1 MDILKKIFGTKN
13 ARDLKRIRPIVAEI
27 NRIEAEYQSRNFTDA
42 DFPRMTA
49 EFKKRIADGETL
61 DRILPEA
68 FALVKNACRHLVGTT
83 EDVCGHTLTWDMVP
97 FDCQLVGGIVLHQ
110 GKIAEMQTGEGKTL
124 VATLP
129 LYLNA
134 LAGKNV
140 QLVTVNDYLARR
152 DATWMGHL
160 YKYLGLTVGCIQNSM
175 DSAERRA
182 QYQCDITYGTNSEFG
197 FDYLRD
203 NGMAVQPDQVVQ
215 NGHNFAIV
223 DEVDSILIDEARTP
237 LIISGPATVS
247 TSHQYM
253 AMKPLVDTIV
263 RHQVKQCNE
272 FIAEAKKALAAND
285 TWGCKKRIYQVYHS
299 TPKHKQLLHMFE
311 EPEIRKLHEDVEM
324 EMLSEMHKEEAR
336 SLRGELFFTIDER
349 TREVA
354 LTDKGCDKMNP
365 QDPSMFVIPDLASE
379 MSQLDG
385 ANDLSV
391 EEKAKRKSRL
401 QADFMERSERVH
413 VVDQLLRAYCLYEKD
428 VDYVVQE
435 NHVYIVDEFT
445 GRILPGRRWSDGL
458 HQAVEA
464 KEGVEIEKESQ
475 TLATITIQNYFRL
488 YKKLAGMTGT
498 AETEARE
505 FKDIYKLDV
514 VAIPTNRPIR
524 RIDGNDQIYRTQR
537 EKYKAIIAEVQKRHA
552 AGQPVL
558 LGTVTVDTSE
568 VLSRLLKA
576 AKIPHEVLNAK
587 NHAREAEIV
596 MLAGQPGAVTI
607 ATNMAGRG
615 TDIKLGPGVVTL
627 PPEVVKS
634 NLGLKDKVPGE
645 KDTIQQILLAHPQG
659 LHVIGSERHESRRID
674 RQLRGRC
681 SRQGDPGSSQFYI
694 SLEDNLMR
702 LFGSQKISGIMQRL
716 GMKEGEVMEHRFL
729 NKSVETAQRRVEQQ
743 NYAIRKRTLE
753 FDDVMNKQRSI
764 VYELRG
770 TILSGGPDVV
780 HGTILDVFNDLVQ
793 TQSERHLSDPK
804 GSGVEAFCDWV
815 AGTFPVL
822 VDAAALK
829 PFLGEPGKAGEYVF
843 NLVKDAYEA
852 KCRSENPDV
861 LPDMERGVFLQ
872 CIDREW
878 QDYLRA
884 MDELRHNVNLRSY
897 GQRDPLIE
905 YKREAFDMFENLM
918 NTIKSGVASY
928 EFRATT
934 ERNVRRMIMARAIAE
949 ANAEAAEAVKNGASQ
964 EEAKRIAQEKVQRAM
979 VENALAEANARAGA
993 ALQNGATQD
1002 EARQIFEQV
1011 LAQMNIRVVQN
1022 PPSGA
1027 ESPAAVE
1034 NGPAEPPPAEPPA
1047 PVEQKPVEPPPPV
1060 AEEPK
1065 AAPPPPAPEPAKKDV
1080 GDVFAS
1086 MMSEMSGQRVQAVR
1100 RPPPGARP
1108 GMPIVGRND
1117 LCPCGSGKKYKKC
1130 CGRGQM

>member
-1 MDILKKIFGTKN
+1 MDILKKIFGTKTT
-13 ARDLKRIRPIVAEI
+13 RELKRIRPIVAQI
-27 NRIEAEYQSRNFTDA
+27 NRIEAEYEAKHFTAEDY
-42 DFPRMTA
+42 PRMTA
-49 EFKKRIADGETL
+49 EFKRRLAAKEVTL
-61 DRILPEA
+61 DGLLPEA

-83 EDVCGHTLTWDMVP
+83 EEVCGHVLTWDMIP

-134 LAGKNV
+134 LTGKNV
-140 QLVTVNDYLARR
+140 QLVTVNDYLALR

-160 YKYLGLTVGCIQNSM
+160 YKFLGLTVGCIQNHM

-182 QYQCDITYGTNSEFG
+182 QYLCDITYGTNSEFG

-203 NGMAVQPDQVVQ
+203 NGMAVQPEQVVQ
-215 NGHNFAIV
+215 NGHHFAIV

-247 TSHQYM
+247 TSGQYI
-253 AMKPLVDTIV
+253 AMNPLVGGIV
-263 RHQVKQCNE
+263 RIQTQQCNE
-272 FIAEAKKALAAND
+272 FIAEAKKCLAAGD
-285 TWGCKKRIYQVYHS
+285 EWGCKRRIYQVYHS
-299 TPKHKQLLHMFE
+299 MPKHKQMLHMFE
-311 EPEIRKLHEDVEM
+311 DATIRKLHEEVEM
-324 EMLSEMHKEEAR
+324 QMLSEMHRDEAR
-336 SLRGELFFTIDER
+336 ALRAELFFTIEER

-354 LTDKGCDKMNP
+354 LTDKGCERMNP
-365 QDPSMFVIPDLASE
+365 QDPETFVIPDLASAL
-379 MSQLDG
+379 SVLDG
-385 ANDLSV
+385 DKDMSPEV
-391 EEKAKRKSRL
+391 KAERKREV
-401 QADFMERSERVH
+401 QAQFMERSARVH
-413 VVDQLLRAYCLYEKD
+413 VITQLLRAYCLYERD
-428 VDYVVQE
+428 VDYVVQD

-488 YKKLAGMTGT
+488 YEKLAGMTGT

-514 VAIPTNRPIR
+514 VTIPTNRPIR

-537 EKYKAIIAEVQKRHA
+537 EKYKAIIEEVRKRHE

-568 VLSRLLKA
+568 VLSRLLKV

-627 PPEVVKS
+627 PQDVVKG
-634 NLGLKDKVPGE
+634 NLSLKDKLPGT
-645 KDTIQQILLAHPQG
+645 KDTIQKILEAHPQG
-659 LHVIGSERHESRRID
+659 LYVIGSERHESRRID

-681 SRQGDPGSSQFYI
+681 SRQGDPGGSQFYI

-702 LFGSQKISGIMQRL
+702 LFGSQKISGIMLRL
-716 GMKEGEVMEHRFL
+716 GMKEGEVMEHRWL

-743 NYAIRKRTLE
+743 NFAIRKRTLE

-770 TILSGGPDVV
+770 TVLKGTPETV
-780 HGTILDVFNDLVQ
+780 HGTILDVFNDIVFMQ
-793 TQSERHLSDPK
+793 CEQFLSDPK
-804 GSGVEAFCDWV
+804 NAAVEDFLAWLST
-815 AGTFPVL
+815 TFPVM
-822 VDAAALK
+822 VTPEELK
-829 PFLGEPGKAGEYVF
+829 PFLGEPGKAADFVF
-843 NLVKDAYEA
+843 GLVKEAYEA
-852 KCRSENPDV
+852 KCASEDPVV
-861 LPDMERGVFLQ
+861 LPHMERGVFLQ

-884 MDELRHNVNLRSY
+884 MDDLRHSVNLRSY
-897 GQRDPLIE
+897 GQRDPLVE
-905 YKREAFDMFENLM
+905 YKREAFNMFENLM
-918 NTIKSGVASY
+918 NSIKLGVANM
-928 EFRATT
+928 EFRAHT
-934 ERNVRRMIMARAIAE
+934 ELAVRRMMAAAAAARA
-949 ANAEAAEAVKNGASQ
+949 
-964 EEAKRIAQEKVQRAM
+964 QRADAEQ
-979 VENALAEANARAGA
+979 VEHPLEALAEEVAPGA
-993 ALQNGATQD
+993 
-1002 EARQIFEQV
+1002 V
-1011 LAQMNIRVVQN
+1011 
-1022 PPSGA
+1022 
-1027 ESPAAVE
+1027 
-1034 NGPAEPPPAEPPA
+1034 
-1047 PVEQKPVEPPPPV
+1047 PVE
-1060 AEEPK
+1060 A
-1065 AAPPPPAPEPAKKDV
+1065 APEPVKGTEPATAAERVEEDKPKSAM
-1080 GDVFAS
+1080 DVFAS
-1086 MMSEMSGQRVQAVR
+1086 MMSQVSGREVRVVQG
-1100 RPPPGARP
+1100 PPRGGQPL
-1108 GMPIVGRND
+1108 IGRND
-1117 LCPCGSGKKYKKC
+1117 PCPCGSGKKYKKC
-1130 CGRGQM
+1130 CGKGQF

>member
-13 ARDLKRIRPIVAEI
+13 SRELKKIRPIVAEI
-27 NRIEAEYQSRNFTDA
+27 KRLEEEYEAKHFTDA
-42 DFPRMTA
+42 DYPRMTA
-49 EFKKRIADGETL
+49 EFKARVAGGESL
-61 DRILPEA
+61 DHLLPEA
-68 FALVKNACRHLVGTT
+68 FALVKNACRRLVGTT
-83 EDVCGHTLTWDMVP
+83 EEVCGHVLTWDMVP

-110 GKIAEMQTGEGKTL
+110 GKTAEMQTGEGKTL

-140 QLVTVNDYLARR
+140 QLVTVNDYLAKR

-160 YKYLGLTVGCIQNSM
+160 FKYLGLTVGCIQNTM
-175 DSAERRA
+175 DSAERRQ
-182 QYQCDITYGTNSEFG
+182 QYLCDITYGTNSEFG

-203 NGMAVQPDQVVQ
+203 NGMAVQPEQVVQ
-215 NGHNFAIV
+215 NGHHFAIV

-247 TSHQYM
+247 TSHQYT
-253 AMKPLVDTIV
+253 AMNPLVASIV
-263 RHQVKQCNE
+263 RVQMQQCNE
-272 FIAEAKKALAAND
+272 FIADAKKCLAEGNE
-285 TWGCKKRIYQVYHS
+285 WGCKRRIYQVDHS
-299 TPKHKQLLHMFE
+299 LPKHKQMLHMYE
-311 EPEIRKLHEDVEM
+311 DASIRKLHEEVEM
-324 EMLSEMHKEEAR
+324 QMLSEMHRDEGRALREE
-336 SLRGELFFTIDER
+336 LYFTIDER
-349 TREVA
+349 SREVS

-365 QDPSMFVIPDLASE
+365 QDPAMFVIPDLPGG

-385 ANDLSV
+385 DKTMTP
-391 EEKAKRKSRL
+391 EEKAEKKRLL
-401 QADFMERSERVH
+401 QADFMERSARVH
-413 VVDQLLRAYCLYEKD
+413 VVTQLLRAYCLYEKD

-505 FKDIYKLDV
+505 FKDIYKLGV

-524 RIDGNDQIYRTQR
+524 RLDGNDQIYRTQR

-568 VLSRLLKA
+568 VLSRLLRA

-627 PPEVVKS
+627 PPEVVKGP
-634 NLGLKDKVPGE
+634 LTLKDRLPGGGKE
-645 KDTIQQILLAHPQG
+645 TIQQILEAHPQG
-659 LHVIGSERHESRRID
+659 LYVIGSERHESRRID

-681 SRQGDPGSSQFYI
+681 SRQGDPGGSQFYI

-716 GMKEGEVMEHRFL
+716 GMKEGEVMEHRWL

-770 TILSGGPDVV
+770 TILTGTPEVV
-780 HGTILDVFNDLVQ
+780 HGTILDVCEDLVL
-793 TQSERHLSDPK
+793 TECERSLADPK
-804 GSGVEAFCDWV
+804 GSGVDGFLNWLGA
-815 AGTFPVL
+815 TFPVM
-822 VDAAALK
+822 VTPEDLK
-829 PFLGEPGKAGEYVF
+829 PFLGEPGKASEFVF
-843 NLVKDAYEA
+843 KQVAEAYEA
-852 KCRSENPDV
+852 KCASEDPNV
-861 LPDMERGVFLQ
+861 LPHMERGVFLQ

-884 MDELRHNVNLRSY
+884 MDDLRHSVNLRSY
-897 GQRDPLIE
+897 GQRDPLVE

-918 NTIKSGVASY
+918 ATIKASVANM
-928 EFRATT
+928 EFRAHT
-934 ERNVRRMIMARAIAE
+934 ELTMRRMMAAAAAAQLDGNAADDEPPVSIE
-949 ANAEAAEAVKNGASQ
+949 ALSDLPPAAE
-964 EEAKRIAQEKVQRAM
+964 
-979 VENALAEANARAGA
+979 
-993 ALQNGATQD
+993 
-1002 EARQIFEQV
+1002 
-1011 LAQMNIRVVQN
+1011 
-1022 PPSGA
+1022 
-1027 ESPAAVE
+1027 
-1034 NGPAEPPPAEPPA
+1034 EPPA
-1047 PVEQKPVEPPPPV
+1047 RGPRVE
-1060 AEEPK
+1060 
-1065 AAPPPPAPEPAKKDV
+1065 AAPMAEPAGPEQPKTAM
-1080 GDVFAS
+1080 DVFAA
-1086 MMSEMSGQRVQAVR
+1086 MMSEVSGQDVRVVR
-1100 RPPPGARP
+1100 APMPAPALGPG
-1108 GMPIVGRND
+1108 GQVIGRND
-1117 LCPCGSGKKYKKC
+1117 PCPCGSGKKYKKC
-1130 CGRGQM
+1130 CGSGQF

>member
-13 ARDLKRIRPIVAEI
+13 ARDLKRIQPIVDEI
-27 NRIEAEYQSRNFTDA
+27 NRIEAEYEAKRFTDA
-42 DFPRMTA
+42 DYPRMTA
-49 EFKKRIADGETL
+49 VFKARVAGGETL
-61 DRILPEA
+61 DHILPEA
-68 FALVKNACRHLVGTT
+68 FALVKNACRRLVGTT
-83 EDVCGHTLTWDMVP
+83 EEVCGHVLTWDMVP

-134 LAGKNV
+134 LTGKNV
-140 QLVTVNDYLARR
+140 QLVTVNDYLALR

-160 YKYLGLTVGCIQNSM
+160 YRFLGLTVGCIQNSM
-175 DSAERRA
+175 DSVERRA
-182 QYQCDITYGTNSEFG
+182 QYLCDITYGTNSEFG

-203 NGMAVQPDQVVQ
+203 NGMAVQPEQVVQ

-247 TSHQYM
+247 TSGQYI
-253 AMKPLVDTIV
+253 AMNPLVASIV
-263 RHQVKQCNE
+263 RIQTQQCNE
-272 FIAEAKKALAAND
+272 LIAEAKKRLAAGD
-285 TWGCKKRIYQVYHS
+285 EWGCKCKLYQVYHS
-299 TPKHKQLLHMFE
+299 MPKHKQMLHMYE
-311 EPEIRKLHEDVEM
+311 DAAIRKLHEDVEM
-324 EMLSEMHKEEAR
+324 QMLSEMHRDEGRA
-336 SLRGELFFTIDER
+336 LRAELFFTIDER
-349 TREVA
+349 SREVA
-354 LTDKGCDKMNP
+354 LTDKGCERMNP
-365 QDPSMFVIPDLASE
+365 KDPETFVIPDLAGA

-385 ANDLSV
+385 DKTLSP
-391 EEKAKRKSRL
+391 EEKAERKRQV
-401 QADFMERSERVH
+401 QADFMERSARVH
-413 VVDQLLRAYCLYEKD
+413 VITQLLRAYCLYERD
-428 VDYVVQE
+428 VDYVVQD

-488 YKKLAGMTGT
+488 YAKLAGMTGT

-514 VAIPTNRPIR
+514 VVIPTNRPIR

-537 EKYKAIIAEVQKRHA
+537 EKYKAIIEDVRKRHE

-568 VLSRLLKA
+568 VLSRLLKV

-627 PPEVVKS
+627 PQEVVKG
-634 NLGLKDKVPGE
+634 NLSLKDRLPGT
-645 KDTIQQILLAHPQG
+645 KDTIQKVLEAHPQG
-659 LHVIGSERHESRRID
+659 LYVIGSERHESRRID

-681 SRQGDPGSSQFYI
+681 SRQGDPGGSQFYI

-716 GMKEGEVMEHRFL
+716 GMKEGEVMEHRWL

-743 NYAIRKRTLE
+743 NFAIRKRTLE
-753 FDDVMNKQRSI
+753 FDDVMNKQRAI

-770 TILSGGPDVV
+770 TILTGTPEVV
-780 HGTILDVFNDLVQ
+780 HGTILDVFNDIILMQ
-793 TQSERHLSDPK
+793 CERFLMDPK
-804 GSGVEAFCDWV
+804 GVGVEEFLDWLGV
-815 AGTFPVL
+815 TFPVM
-822 VDAAALK
+822 VAPEDLK
-829 PFLGEPGKAGEYVF
+829 PFLGEPGKAGEFVF
-843 NLVKDAYEA
+843 KLVQEAYEA
-852 KCRSENPDV
+852 KCASEDPRV
-861 LPDMERGVFLQ
+861 LPHMERGVFLQ

-884 MDELRHNVNLRSY
+884 MDDLRHSVNLRSY

-905 YKREAFDMFENLM
+905 YKREAFHMFENLM
-918 NTIKSGVASY
+918 NTIKLGVANM
-928 EFRATT
+928 EFRAHT
-934 ERNVRRMIMARAIAE
+934 ELAVRRMMA
-949 ANAEAAEAVKNGASQ
+949 AAEQAQKAAAPESEVEVQAARPAV
-964 EEAKRIAQEKVQRAM
+964 
-979 VENALAEANARAGA
+979 AEPVA
-993 ALQNGATQD
+993 AAPV
-1002 EARQIFEQV
+1002 A
-1011 LAQMNIRVVQN
+1011 
-1022 PPSGA
+1022 
-1027 ESPAAVE
+1027 
-1034 NGPAEPPPAEPPA
+1034 PPPAAKE
-1047 PVEQKPVEPPPPV
+1047 EKPKT
-1060 AEEPK
+1060 AM
-1065 AAPPPPAPEPAKKDV
+1065 
-1080 GDVFAS
+1080 DVFAS
-1086 MMSEMSGQRVQAVR
+1086 MMSQVSGQEVRVMRQ
-1100 RPPPGARP
+1100 PPRPGAGGQP
-1108 GMPIVGRND
+1108 LVGRND
-1117 LCPCGSGKKYKKC
+1117 PCPCGSGKKYKKC
-1130 CGRGQM
+1130 CGRDQF

>member
-13 ARDLKRIRPIVAEI
+13 SRDLKRIRPIVAEI
-27 NRIEAEYQSRNFTDA
+27 NRIEAEYQAKNFADA

-49 EFKKRIADGETL
+49 EFKARVAGGETL
-61 DRILPEA
+61 DHILPEA

-83 EDVCGHTLTWDMVP
+83 EEVCGHVLTWDMVP
-97 FDCQLVGGIVLHQ
+97 FDCQLVGGIALHQ

-134 LAGKNV
+134 LEGRNV

-182 QYQCDITYGTNSEFG
+182 QYLCDITYGTNSEFG

-263 RHQVKQCNE
+263 RHQVQQCNG
-272 FIAEAKKALAAND
+272 FIVEAKKALAD
-285 TWGCKKRIYQVYHS
+285 GDKWGCKRRIYQVYHS

-311 EPEIRKLHEDVEM
+311 DADIRRLHEEVEM
-324 EMLSEMHKEEAR
+324 EMLSEMHRDEAR
-336 SLRGELFFTIDER
+336 SLRGEMFFTIDER

-365 QDPSMFVIPDLASE
+365 QDPSMFVIPDLAGE

-385 ANDLSV
+385 AANLSD
-391 EEKAKRKSRL
+391 EERANRKRAL

-413 VVDQLLRAYCLYEKD
+413 VVDQLLRAYCLYERD
-428 VDYVVQE
+428 VDYVVQD

-488 YKKLAGMTGT
+488 YRKLAGMTGT

-514 VAIPTNRPIR
+514 LTIPTNRPIR

-568 VLSRLLKA
+568 VLSRLLRA

-615 TDIKLGPGVVTL
+615 TDIKLGPGVVSL
-627 PPEVVKS
+627 PQEVVKGGLS
-634 NLGLKDKVPGE
+634 LKDRLPDG
-645 KDTIQQILLAHPQG
+645 KDTIEQILKSHPQG

-716 GMKEGEVMEHRFL
+716 GLAEGEVMEHRWL

-753 FDDVMNKQRSI
+753 FDDVMNKQRAI
-764 VYELRG
+764 VYDLRG
-770 TILSGGPDVV
+770 AILCGKPEDV
-780 HGTILDVFNDLVQ
+780 HGTVLDVFEDLVAMQ
-793 TQSERHLSDPK
+793 CDRLLADPK
-804 GSGVEAFCDWV
+804 GEGVKAFQEWLMS
-815 AGTFPVL
+815 TFPVTA
-822 VDAAALK
+822 DAEALK
-829 PFLGEPGKAGEYVF
+829 PFLGEPGKACEYVF
-843 NLVKDAYEA
+843 GLVKEAYEA
-852 KCRSENPDV
+852 KCASEDPRV
-861 LPDMERGVFLQ
+861 LPHMERGVFLQ

-878 QDYLRA
+878 QEYLRA
-884 MDELRHNVNLRSY
+884 MDDLRRNVNLRSY

-918 NTIKSGVASY
+918 NVIKTSVAGL

-934 ERNVRRMIMARAIAE
+934 EQNMRRMMVAQIVAE
-949 ANAEAAEAVKNGASQ
+949 ANRLAGEAVEKGASQ
-964 EEAKRIAQEKVQRAM
+964 EQAREIFEKV
-979 VENALAEANARAGA
+979 LADN
-993 ALQNGATQD
+993 
-1002 EARQIFEQV
+1002 
-1011 LAQMNIRVVQN
+1011 NIRLMQR
-1022 PPSGA
+1022 PPAGEGEPPA
-1027 ESPAAVE
+1027 DAAPAAE
-1034 NGPAEPPPAEPPA
+1034 LAPAPAETVSAHAAPAAAEPAPAPVPPPAEKPA
-1047 PVEQKPVEPPPPV
+1047 APQPPPP
-1060 AEEPK
+1060 
-1065 AAPPPPAPEPAKKDV
+1065 PPQRPEPPAEHDAEQPRSVE
-1080 GDVFAS
+1080 DVFAG
-1086 MMSEMSGQRVQAVR
+1086 MMSEVTGRSVRVVR
-1100 RPPPGARP
+1100 RPGGAPQPGQ
-1108 GMPIVGRND
+1108 GVIGRND
-1117 LCPCGSGKKYKKC
+1117 PCPCGSGKKYKKC